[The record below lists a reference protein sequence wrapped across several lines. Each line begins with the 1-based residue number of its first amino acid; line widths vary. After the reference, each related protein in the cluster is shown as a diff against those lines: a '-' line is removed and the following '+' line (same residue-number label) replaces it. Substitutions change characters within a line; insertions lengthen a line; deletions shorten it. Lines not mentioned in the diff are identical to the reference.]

1 MMKQT
6 QHSSRSQSTAA
17 LLWFLPLGSLLLAAL
32 LWLAGWNVP
41 VFLWLH
47 ERLLSLGELLWANLT
62 MLGDA
67 AITPLLLVVYI
78 RRRPDLLWA
87 AVVAGLLSYAASH
100 SLKPLIDEARPPA
113 VLDIVVVG
121 PRLLHSSF
129 PSGHT
134 TTIFAWA
141 GLLVLGGAVSRRS
154 GQVAV
159 LALAVMVGLSRIGV
173 GVHWPVDVL
182 SGAALGWL
190 CAGAGL
196 AAAARWPWGSQG
208 FGRLLPIALLLL
220 MIAYDLFRHRTGFS
234 GVGFVQQGVPLAA
247 LAWGMAAL
255 YQERGLRQMGRK
267 E

>member
-1 MMKQT
+1 MEENKPL
-6 QHSSRSQSTAA
+6 SRERASASAI
-17 LLWFLPLGSLLLAAL
+17 LVLPLGALLLAAL
-32 LWLAGWNVP
+32 LWFSGLNLP

-47 ERLLSLGELLWANLT
+47 ERLLSLGSILWANLT
-62 MLGDA
+62 MLGDTA
-67 AITPLLLVVYI
+67 VTPLLLVVYV

-87 AVVAGLLSYAASH
+87 AVLGGLFSYAVSH

-141 GLLVLGGAVSRRS
+141 GLLILGGGIRCRAAQAGVLIL
-154 GQVAV
+154 AV
-159 LALAVMVGLSRIGV
+159 LVGLSRIGV

-190 CAGAGL
+190 SAAAGL
-196 AAAARWPWGSQG
+196 AAAARWPWGERG
-208 FGRLLPIALLLL
+208 YGRLLPVALLLL
-220 MIAYDLFRHRTGFS
+220 MAGYNLVGHHTGFA
-234 GVGFVQQGVPLAA
+234 GVWLAQQGVTLAA
-247 LAWGMAAL
+247 LAWGAVEL
-255 YQERGLRQMGRK
+255 YRERLQHQGHRK
-267 E
+267 G